1 VREVE
6 NSLRRLQTDY
16 IDLYQV
22 HRPEPDTDIDETL
35 SALSDLVHAGKV
47 RAIGSSTFPAEQ
59 IVEAQWVAERR
70 GYVRFRSEQPPYS
83 LIVRGIEN
91 SVLPTCD
98 RYGMGVLTWS
108 PLAAGWLSGKYQ
120 KERATDMTTARA
132 RLVPQRFD
140 LSLPD
145 NVRKLEVVDGLAG
158 VAREA
163 GLSLTHMAVAFVLA
177 HPTVTAAIIGPRTM
191 DHLQGLLEGAT
202 VELDDATL
210 DRIDELVPPG
220 TNLNSAD
227 SGWTPPSLADPALRR
242 RPRGERSAA

>member
-1 VREVE
+1 MGDDPNMAGNSRRWIVREVE
-6 NSLRRLQTDY
+6 KQPAALADRL
-16 IDLYQV
+16 IDLYQI

-47 RAIGSSTFPAEQ
+47 RAIGSSTFPRSRSSSSVGGPSGA
-59 IVEAQWVAERR
+59 

-132 RLVPQRFD
+132 RLVTAALD

-163 GLSLTHMAVAFVLA
+163 GLSLTPWPWPSCS
-177 HPTVTAAIIGPRTM
+177 PT
-191 DHLQGLLEGAT
+191 
-202 VELDDATL
+202 
-210 DRIDELVPPG
+210 
-220 TNLNSAD
+220 
-227 SGWTPPSLADPALRR
+227 
-242 RPRGERSAA
+242 RP

>member
-1 VREVE
+1 
-6 NSLRRLQTDY
+6 
-16 IDLYQV
+16 
-22 HRPEPDTDIDETL
+22 
-35 SALSDLVHAGKV
+35 
-47 RAIGSSTFPAEQ
+47 
-59 IVEAQWVAERR
+59 VAERR

-177 HPTVTAAIIGPRTM
+177 HPTVTAAIIGREQWTTCRACSRARRSSWTTPLWTASTNWCLRGRTSTRRIPAGRRPLWPIRRC
-191 DHLQGLLEGAT
+191 DGAPGGT
-202 VELDDATL
+202 QRRLAPGRRRERGWRRLTRNGKNRLVKAT
-210 DRIDELVPPG
+210 G
-220 TNLNSAD
+220 A
-227 SGWTPPSLADPALRR
+227 ARR
-242 RPRGERSAA
+242 RPGELMEEVRTC